1 MSYWFYIWVGI
12 TALALVIEF
21 ITTDLVCVWFVGGGI
36 VAIILSACGLEWYI
50 HLPAFIVVSSVLLI
64 SFRKIAL
71 KFLLK
76 KEEKTNAES
85 SIGKEYT
92 LLTSIGFN
100 QVGTIKIGDVVWSV
114 ECKDE
119 HQEIEQGQIVKIVAI
134 KGNKYIVEKLDKE

>member
-21 ITTDLVCVWFVGGGI
+21 LTTDLLCVWFVGGGI

-50 HLPAFIVVSSVLLI
+50 HLPAFIVVSFALLI
-64 SFRKIAL
+64 CFRKLAL
-71 KFLLK
+71 KFLIK

-119 HQEIEQGQIVKIVAI
+119 HQEIEQGQIVKVVAI